1 MKYFYLLVL
10 SLLYT
15 TGWAQKEDALEL
27 SSSAIRLINNTV
39 AIEFQGWIG
48 EKYVER
54 DYQLH
59 LIPVLIN
66 RMDSVLLP
74 EILVQGRLNRI
85 LQTRAVRA
93 GEVTLPLNTF
103 TVAKGSSFT
112 YQTEIP
118 YEEWM
123 NGANLDLLVYKEG
136 CCNTLFQKRY
146 SILPQIALREKIDVI
161 ATPVAKMDPIKK
173 EQVAAPAISI
183 LKKEK
188 FAIEFKVSSIE
199 MLPDLGNNRSEI
211 NRLRDLLEKQ
221 LRQESAMK
229 FDRIEI
235 VGYASPEGPAKF
247 NSWLA
252 ENRAQALMKFVYEY
266 YPTVPRDK
274 VVIVNGDIDWDGL
287 MRLVSG
293 STMPE
298 SEKEQV
304 LNLVENYE
312 SDPTVNEKLKLLNR
326 GATYKYIYKN
336 IYPKLR
342 YVYAVDCYWIDDDNN
357 K

>member
-1 MKYFYLLVL
+1 MKHFYLLIL

-15 TGWAQKEDALEL
+15 TGWAQSDKSLDL
-27 SSSAIRLINNTV
+27 SSPTVRLKNNTV
-39 AIEFQGWIG
+39 AIEFQGWVG
-48 EKYVER
+48 KKYTGKN
-54 DYQLH
+54 YQMH

-66 RMDSVLLP
+66 RTDSVLLP

-93 GEVTLPLNTF
+93 GEASLPVNTI
-103 TVAKGSSFT
+103 TIPKGSSFT

-118 YEEWM
+118 YEDWM

-136 CCNTLFQKRY
+136 CCNTLFQKRHP
-146 SILPQIALREKIDVI
+146 ILPQIALREKIEVTD
-161 ATPVAKMDPIKK
+161 TPEPVTVP
-173 EQVAAPAISI
+173 AAPI
-183 LKKEK
+183 LKREK
-188 FAIEFKVSSIE
+188 FVVEFKVSSIE
-199 MLPDLGNNRSEI
+199 MLPDFGNNRSEL
-211 NRLRDLLEKQ
+211 NRLKELLENQ
-221 LRQESAMK
+221 SRPGSDMK

-235 VGYASPEGPAKF
+235 AGYASPEGPAKF

-252 ENRAQALMKFVYEY
+252 ENRAQALMKFVNEY
-266 YPTVPRDK
+266 YPEVPRDK
-274 VVIVNGDIDWDGL
+274 VVIVSGDIDWDGL

-304 LNLVENYE
+304 LNLVKNHA
-312 SDPTVNEKLKLLNR
+312 SDPAVNEKLKALN
-326 GATYKYIYKN
+326 GGKTYMYIYKN

-342 YVYAVDCYWIDDDNN
+342 YVYAVDCYWVEENN

>member
-1 MKYFYLLVL
+1 MKQLYSLILGLLC
-10 SLLYT
+10 T
-15 TGWAQKEDALEL
+15 TGWAQNDKSLEL
-27 SSSAIRLINNTV
+27 SSPTVRLINNTV

-48 EKYVER
+48 KKYTGQN
-54 DYQLH
+54 YQMH
-59 LIPVLIN
+59 LIPVLRN
-66 RMDSVLLP
+66 RADSVLLP

-93 GEVTLPLNTF
+93 GETSLPENTI
-103 TVAKGSSFT
+103 TVPKGSSFT
-112 YQTEIP
+112 YQMEIP
-118 YEEWM
+118 YEDWM

-136 CCNTLFQKRY
+136 CCNTLFQKKHP
-146 SILPQIALREKIDVI
+146 ILPQIALREKIDVI
-161 ATPVAKMDPIKK
+161 ATPDANMETVKK
-173 EQVAAPAISI
+173 EPVSAPTIPV
-183 LKKEK
+183 LKREK
-188 FAIEFKVSSIE
+188 FAVEFKVSSIE
-199 MLPDLGNNRSEI
+199 MLPDFGNNRSEL
-211 NRLRDLLEKQ
+211 NRLKELLKKQ
-221 LRQESAMK
+221 SQPGSSMK

-252 ENRAQALMKFVYEY
+252 ENRAQALMKFVNEY

-312 SDPTVNEKLKLLNR
+312 TDPAVNEKLKALN
-326 GATYKYIYKN
+326 GGKTYMYIYKN

-342 YVYAVDCYWIDDDNN
+342 YVYAVDCYWVEDNN